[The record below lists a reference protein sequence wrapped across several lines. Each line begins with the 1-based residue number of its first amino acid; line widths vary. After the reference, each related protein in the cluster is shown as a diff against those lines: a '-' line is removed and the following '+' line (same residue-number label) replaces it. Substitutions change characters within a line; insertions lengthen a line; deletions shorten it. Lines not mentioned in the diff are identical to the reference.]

1 MLKEKFTYIKFISIQ
16 NGTRFVTGDILEKL
30 EKGNK
35 KYKIDF
41 YFTFNNCYSEIMSKY
56 IEGSYKVIGSYKN
69 NFFNISKNY
78 QKNTLCYISRMSD
91 IFLEYS
97 KKKNL
102 NLLKKNYMPWE
113 IKLVEYI
120 NELLKNINI
129 YCEKKNINLNILGSS
144 PNSVLEKN
152 FFNNIFKKDSFNF
165 IPKNKMYDSY
175 KNIDK
180 YEVLINP
187 MSTFGY
193 EALAREKKV
202 CFFSGDFINGS
213 SFIWPLSDSK
223 KGNFFTNSNTLDE
236 VSRVIDY
243 LFNID
248 DKAWVN
254 EISTF
259 NKKLFL

>member
-1 MLKEKFTYIKFISIQ
+1 
-16 NGTRFVTGDILEKL
+16 
-30 EKGNK
+30 
-35 KYKIDF
+35 
-41 YFTFNNCYSEIMSKY
+41 
-56 IEGSYKVIGSYKN
+56 
-69 NFFNISKNY
+69 
-78 QKNTLCYISRMSD
+78 
-91 IFLEYS
+91 
-97 KKKNL
+97 
-102 NLLKKNYMPWE
+102 MPWE

-223 KGNFFTNSNTLDE
+223 K
-236 VSRVIDY
+236 
-243 LFNID
+243 
-248 DKAWVN
+248 
-254 EISTF
+254 EIFSQIQIR
-259 NKKLFL
+259 